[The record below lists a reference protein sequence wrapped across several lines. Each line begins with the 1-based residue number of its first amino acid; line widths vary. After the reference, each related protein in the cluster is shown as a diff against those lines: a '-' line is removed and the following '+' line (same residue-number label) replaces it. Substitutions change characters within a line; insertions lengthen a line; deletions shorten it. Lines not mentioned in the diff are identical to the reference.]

1 MRASKE
7 KGTLKG
13 FALSC
18 HAFIKLNSDAV
29 VDVIK
34 VTTAVSSISM
44 LENIITVVESHL
56 EL

>member
-29 VDVIK
+29 VEVIK